1 MKVKF
6 LLQKSKQHRNFID
19 FIIIPNASFKCIFNA
34 VTYMLSHI
42 LEKHPTIL
50 VNYT

>member
-6 LLQKSKQHRNFID
+6 LLQKSKQYKNFVD
-19 FIIIPNASFKCIFNA
+19 FIIIPNVSFKYIFNA

-50 VNYT
+50 LNYT